1 MFRDIS
7 YSIFVIIFLGMVMHI
22 VADLVK
28 GKFDSKSKGQLH
40 KFWWIGWGNSLSCFS
55 KLKRIVLIVAVTC
68 LIVMFITAFSG
79 RLAANQLMTGYIL
92 MIHVGTAPVF
102 IVCTVFLIVSWGYQC
117 RLTDLEWKEFLGRL
131 KFKSINTKNSLLT
144 IKLTFWLAMVLSVP
158 VSLSMLA
165 SMFTIFGTHG
175 QEVLFSIHQY
185 TSLALVS
192 SAFIHL
198 YLLLRYQ
205 YK

>member
-1 MFRDIS
+1 MFQAIS
-7 YSIFVIIFLGMVMHI
+7 WALFVIISLWMLIHI
-22 VADLVK
+22 TVDLVK
-28 GKFDSKSKGQLH
+28 GKISFKKSGEH
-40 KFWWIGWGNSLSCFS
+40 HSFWWCGWRKELTFFS
-55 KLKRIVLIVAVTC
+55 KLKRIAGIVAVVC
-68 LIVMFITAFSG
+68 LIVMFFTAFTG
-79 RLAANQLMTGYIL
+79 RLVSDQLMTGYVL

-102 IVCTVFLIVSWGYQC
+102 IISLLFLIVSWGYQC

-131 KFKSINTKNSLLT
+131 KFKSTNTKNSLLT

>member
-1 MFRDIS
+1 
-7 YSIFVIIFLGMVMHI
+7 
-22 VADLVK
+22 
-28 GKFDSKSKGQLH
+28 
-40 KFWWIGWGNSLSCFS
+40 
-55 KLKRIVLIVAVTC
+55 
-68 LIVMFITAFSG
+68 
-79 RLAANQLMTGYIL
+79 
-92 MIHVGTAPVF
+92 
-102 IVCTVFLIVSWGYQC
+102 
-117 RLTDLEWKEFLGRL
+117 LGRL
-131 KFKSINTKNSLLT
+131 KFKSTNTKNSLLT